1 MSYIR
6 WLNNQLTITS
16 LRTEVVTVTAS
27 KTFNLTDAGTF
38 QHCTNTAS
46 IILTVPTDANTN
58 FPIGSEISLHQES
71 TGQITLNG
79 ASGCVIR
86 RQGSTATTGHIVV
99 GQYSL
104 VVLKKVAANEW
115 RAFGGLTW

>member
-6 WLNNQLTITS
+6 WLNNERTITS
-16 LRTEVVTVTAS
+16 LRTEIVTVTTS
-27 KTFNLTDAGTF
+27 KTFSLSDAGTF
-38 QHCTNTAS
+38 QQINSSSAVT
-46 IILTVPTDANTN
+46 ITVPADVTTD
-58 FPIGSEISLHQES
+58 FPIGTEISLHQES

-79 ASGCVIR
+79 ASGCAIR

-104 VVLKKVAANEW
+104 VVLKKVAVNEW
-115 RAFGGLTW
+115 RAFGGLSW